1 MHTSV
6 SVVASVRRG
15 TGRLRPLTAAQRRDA
30 PKPRSEAAR
39 PPGAAAGAARRAVN
53 GSEVDFT

>member
-1 MHTSV
+1 MCTAA
-6 SVVASVRRG
+6 SVVASATRG
-15 TGRLRPLTAAQRRDA
+15 TGRLRPLTTAQRRDA

-39 PPGAAAGAARRAVN
+39 TPGAAAGAARRAVN